1 MLVTVENQLTV
12 PINDPAV
19 AEDGVAVGGGN
30 HPEET
35 THRNNALP
43 YPFGRYVG
51 TLDENGGAAD
61 SIQLPMH
68 QSDFRVNSTVGM
80 GSSQMARGL
89 PVRDQWNQMVQAGTV
104 TFAVAAQTDD
114 QDVEEL
120 FLGTI

>member
-1 MLVTVENQLTV
+1 MLVTVENQLATA
-12 PINDPAV
+12 INYPALG
-19 AEDGVAVGGGN
+19 EDGVAVGGGN

-35 THRNNALP
+35 THRVSGLP

-51 TLDENGGAAD
+51 ELEANGGAD

-68 QSDFRVNSTVGM
+68 EADFGQSTTVGL

-104 TFAVAAQTDD
+104 TFAVAVQADA
-114 QDVEEL
+114 QDVQEI
-120 FLGTI
+120 FLAAI

>member
-1 MLVTVENQLTV
+1 MLVTVENQLDIA
-12 PINDPAV
+12 INDPAL

-51 TLDENGGAAD
+51 TLAANGGAD

-68 QSDFRVNSTVGM
+68 AADFGQNTTVGM

-89 PVRDQWNQMVQAGTV
+89 PVRAQWNQMVQAGIV
-104 TFAVAAQTDD
+104 TFAVASQSDE
-114 QDVEEL
+114 QDVEEV
-120 FLGTI
+120 FLAAV